1 MSQDEREK
9 KRDKFYCAYVKEI
22 ILSNFLILGSSLEE
36 HLVFT
41 FMGKLQATI
50 RQEDRQLTIFW
61 AQNIVRIFTQLKTIW
76 MVTFNPI

>member
-9 KRDKFYCAYVKEI
+9 KRDKFYWTCVEEI
-22 ILSNFLILGSSLEE
+22 ILSFNLLGSSLEE

-61 AQNIVRIFTQLKTIW
+61 AQKIVRIFTQLKTIW